1 MDQYFRPAPAQ
12 KEGEFN
18 LRCSDQSTGCLVGS
32 CPTTLVWVVLVDH
45 MTVILNMRESSAQNS
60 MYTYL
65 LWIFNLIILQI
76 ICIIYIVA
84 FVPGVIDLPLQFF
97 FRHRSGVF
105 GSPERKAPLV
115 RSNFAHLFQPATE
128 PRTAEFPSNSPSI
141 FPISLLPPPEGIQYG
156 ECVPFKSNRAFLQP
170 SQTPSCP
177 SERILSHPRAGVSD
191 SPLRQFR
198 NRVHPIA
205 GPFCPLRCL

>member
-12 KEGEFN
+12 KGGEFN

-65 LWIFNLIILQI
+65 LWIFNLIMLQI

-97 FRHRSGVF
+97 FAASKRS
-105 GSPERKAPLV
+105 LW
-115 RSNFAHLFQPATE
+115 
-128 PRTAEFPSNSPSI
+128 
-141 FPISLLPPPEGIQYG
+141 
-156 ECVPFKSNRAFLQP
+156 
-170 SQTPSCP
+170 
-177 SERILSHPRAGVSD
+177 
-191 SPLRQFR
+191 
-198 NRVHPIA
+198 IA
-205 GPFCPLRCL
+205 GKESSFSSLQLRASLPTCHRAPDCRVSQQQPLYFPYITSTSPRGHSIR